1 MRDVMSDKL
10 LDEVRAALA
19 AEVLETR
26 PFDGVQP
33 AEVDDVMI
41 CNALGDLY
49 GRADDPQRAYN
60 FYHRAAELY
69 RAEGYS
75 TKAIAIL
82 RKATR
87 LEMAPP
93 EALWE
98 LGGLYAVEGFK
109 AEASQQYLR
118 YADLQRRRDDTDAVL
133 LAYEKIVELDPQNA
147 LIRVVLAEMYSKSG
161 FAERALEEYERALEI
176 LDPERDAQDVARVKR
191 RIIDLERKSETE
203 AQTGVEL
210 PAELELPTPED
221 APAVE
226 EPVSDDDGG
235 AEIDLSET
243 VERAAEPDIDLEAAV
258 GAAPTEPDELSLEGL
273 ETDEEST
280 GVEIDLDGAIR
291 EQTEAGETK
300 APIGETTFED
310 VVEDF
315 KEAMSSLT
323 AGDDPQ
329 GHYDLGIAYKE
340 MGMLDDAIL
349 QLQAA
354 ARHESLRDKAASLLA
369 ECFYEKKLPELAVKE
384 LQRALRSAVDEDE
397 RLSLHYRLAV
407 VLQELGRG
415 AEARDNL
422 LECYAIDINYR
433 DVARR
438 LENLG

>member
-1 MRDVMSDKL
+1 MSDKL

-235 AEIDLSET
+235 GEIDLSET

-258 GAAPTEPDELSLEGL
+258 GAAPSEPDELSLEGL

-291 EQTEAGETK
+291 EQTEAAETK

>member
-1 MRDVMSDKL
+1 MSDKL

>member
-1 MRDVMSDKL
+1 MSDKL

-258 GAAPTEPDELSLEGL
+258 GAAPSEPDELSLEGL

-291 EQTEAGETK
+291 EQTEAAETK

>member
-1 MRDVMSDKL
+1 MSDKL

-291 EQTEAGETK
+291 EQTEAAETK

>member
-1 MRDVMSDKL
+1 MSDKL

-19 AEVLETR
+19 AEVLDTR

-49 GRADDPQRAYN
+49 GRAAEPQRAYN

-161 FAERALEEYERALEI
+161 FTERALEEYERALEI

-210 PAELELPTPED
+210 PAELELPTPE
-221 APAVE
+221 ASPTVE
-226 EPVSDDDGG
+226 EADPEDQGT
-235 AEIDLSET
+235 EIDLGET
-243 VERAAEPDIDLEAAV
+243 IIEDAEADIDLEAAV
-258 GAAPTEPDELSLEGL
+258 GVAPPETDELSLEGL
-273 ETDEEST
+273 EADEDST

-291 EQTEAGETK
+291 ERTEAGETK
-300 APIGETTFED
+300 APSGETTFED

-369 ECFYEKKLPELAVKE
+369 ECFYEKGLPELAVKE

-407 VLQELGRG
+407 VLQELGRD
-415 AEARDNL
+415 AAARDNL

>member
-291 EQTEAGETK
+291 EQTEAAETK